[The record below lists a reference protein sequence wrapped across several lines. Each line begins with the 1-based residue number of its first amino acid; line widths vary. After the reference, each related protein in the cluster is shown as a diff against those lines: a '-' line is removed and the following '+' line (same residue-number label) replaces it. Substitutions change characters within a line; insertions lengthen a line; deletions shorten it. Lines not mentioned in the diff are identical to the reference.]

1 MIQHIESCTAFNG
14 RKRIASGN
22 LREVVLKAK
31 EVMRRD
37 STAQV
42 LIFNDVTSE
51 VIDVDFREKFAS
63 APRPDESPAPDPESR
78 KPGRPKLGVVAR
90 EVTLLPRHWGWLAS
104 QPGGASVALR
114 KLVEHAIKANRSRDS
129 VRRAQESTYR
139 FVSAMA
145 GNEFPGAVR
154 STKPSRA
161 TLSAPCGLPART
173 SAPNM
178 ADTKAISVRTRGVM
192 ALSDLPI
199 STRPRRWP
207 YRWKRRLASP
217 ARSSWS

>member
-145 GNEFPGAVR
+145 GNEPLFEEAIRALFGNQQKRFHKMIEPWPPDVR
-154 STKPSRA
+154 DHAK
-161 TLSAPCGLPART
+161 
-173 SAPNM
+173 M
-178 ADTKAISVRTRGVM
+178 
-192 ALSDLPI
+192 
-199 STRPRRWP
+199 
-207 YRWKRRLASP
+207 LA
-217 ARSSWS
+217 ANAFAGEGE